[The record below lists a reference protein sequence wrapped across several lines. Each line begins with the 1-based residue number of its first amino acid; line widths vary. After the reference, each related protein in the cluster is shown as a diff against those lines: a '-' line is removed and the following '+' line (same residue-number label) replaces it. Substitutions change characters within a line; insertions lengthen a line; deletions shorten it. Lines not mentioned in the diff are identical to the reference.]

1 MFASGNRRWPGKFGP
16 DAQLP
21 ARTRRERV
29 TGYACGVAAPF
40 VCTLAAWPFRSVLE
54 PASILMSYML
64 GVFLVASRYG
74 RGPSLT
80 ASLMSPPV
88 FAYYFA
94 PPIFSFAIS
103 DLENIVG
110 LAVMIVV
117 ASLTSNLLDRARSQ
131 AEIARQRENRANAL
145 YRLSRALADAHSRE
159 AIAALAAARIRDEFA
174 TAAAILAADDNRSL
188 PLSPFAAWPDFD
200 PESARQTFAANA
212 LRQCR
217 DTVYYPL
224 AGSQAVFGV
233 LLVKAE
239 PFTRS
244 AHPEALALF
253 ETFRNLIGQALERLY
268 LAERAREAGL
278 QVQAEALRNALLSA
292 ISHDL
297 RTPLTRISGAAGAL
311 IDNADRLSAAERQE
325 FYRAVLDEAQRMAEL
340 TSKILDMA
348 RLSSGEITL
357 HCEWNAL
364 EEIVGSA
371 LARLDKALRERPVRI
386 QIPDSLPLLWVD
398 AVLFEQV
405 LANLIENTIK
415 YTPPGSPIDIG
426 AELAA
431 DGLQLAVTDY
441 GAGIPDGMQDKIF
454 DKFYRLGGETE
465 PGGVGLGL
473 ALCRTIVAA
482 HGGRIRAS
490 NAAGKGASLVIEL
503 PLREPPALDWSEP
516 EERGG

>member
-1 MFASGNRRWPGKFGP
+1 MFGSRRWQSNAGP
-16 DAQLP
+16 EARLP
-21 ARTRRERV
+21 ARTRRERF
-29 TGYACGVAAPF
+29 TGYVCGIAAPF
-40 VCTLAAWPFRSVLE
+40 ICTLAAWPLRSILE

-74 RGPSLT
+74 RGASLT
-80 ASLMSPPV
+80 ASLLSPPV

-110 LAVMIVV
+110 LAIMIVV

-145 YRLSRALADAHSRE
+145 YRLSRALSDAQSRE
-159 AIAALAAARIRDEFA
+159 AIATLAAERIRDEFGA
-174 TAAAILAADDNRSL
+174 EAVIVPADENRRL
-188 PLSPFAAWPDFD
+188 PASFAEVGPGFD
-200 PESARQTFAANA
+200 AEAARQAFAANSTRHSQGA
-212 LRQCR
+212 A
-217 DTVYYPL
+217 YYPL
-224 AGSQAVFGV
+224 AGSQTVFGV
-233 LLVKAE
+233 LLVRAE
-239 PFTRS
+239 PSSRL

-253 ETFRNLIGQALERLY
+253 ETFRNLVGQALERLY

-325 FYRAVLDEAQRMAEL
+325 FYRAVFDEAQRMAEL

-348 RLSSGEITL
+348 RLSSGVITL

-371 LARLDKALRERPVRI
+371 LTRLDKALRERPVRT
-386 QIPDSLPLLWVD
+386 QIPDSLPLLWFD

-405 LANLIENTIK
+405 LANLIENAIK

-426 AELAA
+426 AELAT
-431 DGLQLAVTDY
+431 DSLQLTVTDY
-441 GAGIPDGMQDKIF
+441 GAGIPDGMQQKIF
-454 DKFYRLGGETE
+454 DKFYRLSGETE
-465 PGGVGLGL
+465 HGGVGLGL
-473 ALCRTIVAA
+473 ALCRTIIAA
-482 HGGRIRAS
+482 HGGRIRAT
-490 NAAGKGASLVIEL
+490 NVAGKGAAFIIDL
-503 PLREPPALDWSEP
+503 PLREPPALDWGETGESD
-516 EERGG
+516 G